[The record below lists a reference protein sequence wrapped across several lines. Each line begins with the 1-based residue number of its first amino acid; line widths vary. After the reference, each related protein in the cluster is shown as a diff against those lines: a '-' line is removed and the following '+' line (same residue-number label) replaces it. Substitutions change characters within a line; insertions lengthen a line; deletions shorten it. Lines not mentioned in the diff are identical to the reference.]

1 MALRNT
7 RNPVPEAQ
15 AASGPETTAA
25 PARSQAVQRVLK
37 RRSYRDQ
44 QALLRQGTGDATGP
58 GEEADLARAGFSA
71 GAGPLPHRARM
82 EQAFGQPLGDVK
94 AHRGAEAAAASEA
107 LGAEAYALGKEVAFR
122 DPDPSPQT
130 VAHEVAHVVQQRQ
143 ADSPGRTEG
152 GLEIEAE
159 AAAQRA
165 VRGQPVPALGA
176 DRGPSR
182 PRKKPL
188 PKDFG
193 KMWEA
198 HPHNYQ
204 ESWTAQGGDPSQNTT
219 SADLLQEVGLPTNWN
234 TCAIRLSRM
243 LNRIGE
249 RITPAKAQAAGLK
262 RKPTWSSKT
271 KEYLILSAS
280 EMWTYLQKTYRKAD
294 TTFPAKGR
302 YRDAQEFRKDFEAT
316 VRPLLRGRKGIVA
329 FDRIIGYGG
338 TGHVDLFDGE
348 RLSDAPDWYPSER
361 LMLWYVGVP

>member
-1 MALRNT
+1 MDLKNT
-7 RNPVPEAQ
+7 RDPVPEADR
-15 AASGPETTAA
+15 ADGPQVAPA
-25 PARSQAVQRVLK
+25 PARGRAVQRVLK
-37 RRSYRDQ
+37 RRPYREQ
-44 QALLRQGTGDATGP
+44 QALLRHGGGGAVGP
-58 GEEADLARAGFSA
+58 GEEADLARAGFSTSP
-71 GAGPLPHRARM
+71 GPIPHRARM

-94 AHRGAEAAAASEA
+94 AHVGPDAEAASEA
-107 LGAEAYALGKEVAFR
+107 LGAEAYTVGNEVAFR
-122 DPDPSPQT
+122 DRDPSPAT

-143 ADSPGRTEG
+143 GDGPGRTEG

-165 VRGQPVPALGA
+165 ASGGTVGALGA
-176 DRGPSR
+176 DRTPGR

-204 ESWTAQGGDPSQNTT
+204 EHWTAQGGDPSQDTA
-219 SADLLQEVGLPTNWN
+219 SADLLGEVGLPTNWN

-249 RITPAKAQAAGLK
+249 RITPARTQAAGLK
-262 RKPTWSSKT
+262 RKPYWSRKT
-271 KEYLILSAS
+271 QEYLILAAG

-294 TTFPAKGR
+294 ATFPAKGR
-302 YRDAQEFRKDFEAT
+302 YPDAQAFQKDFDRT
-316 VRPLLRGRKGIVA
+316 IKPLLKGRKGIVA
-329 FDRIIGYGG
+329 FDKIFGYGG

-348 RLSDAPDWYPSER
+348 RLSDAPGWYPSER
-361 LMLWYVGVP
+361 LMLWYVVVP